1 MNRFSFVLKFF
12 FLFFLGLSV
21 ASGKIISLATTTS
34 TENSGL
40 LKFILPIFEK
50 KHGIKIRTIVQG
62 TGQALETGRRGDVD
76 ILMVHAPPLEKKF
89 IADGFGV
96 ARYPFMFNDF
106 IIIGPIS
113 FSKDKNN
120 FKSAKDAFK
129 TIYYQ
134 DLIFLSRGDNSGTHF
149 KERQIWDAVNLVP
162 KRNFS
167 WYLSTGSGMGAT
179 INTTVA
185 KNGYTLTDRATWLSF
200 KNKNSHK
207 IIVENDPLLFNQY
220 SLIPISKNLHPHVR
234 DKLSGIFIN
243 WLISKEGQKIISD
256 FRINNEQLFFPNY
269 EKAIIN
275 P

>member
-40 LKFILPIFEK
+40 LKFVLPIFEK

-96 ARYPFMFNDF
+96 TRYPFMFNDF
-106 IIIGPIS
+106 IIIGPTL

-129 TIYYQ
+129 TIYHQ

-243 WLISKEGQKIISD
+243 WLISKEGQKVISD
-256 FRINNEQLFFPNY
+256 FRINNDQLFFPNY
-269 EKAIIN
+269 ENAITN

>member
-1 MNRFSFVLKFF
+1 MNRLSFVLKFF

-21 ASGKIISLATTTS
+21 ASGKTISLATTTS

-40 LKFILPIFEK
+40 LKFLLPIFEK

-96 ARYPFMFNDF
+96 TRYPFMFNDF
-106 IIIGPIS
+106 IIIGPAP
-113 FSKDKNN
+113 FLKNSN
-120 FKSAKDAFK
+120 KFKSAEDAFK
-129 TIYYQ
+129 TIYHQ
-134 DLIFLSRGDNSGTHF
+134 NLIFLSRGDNSGTHF

-234 DKLSGIFIN
+234 DKLSSIFIN

-269 EKAIIN
+269 ENAITN

>member
-21 ASGKIISLATTTS
+21 ASGKIVSLATTTS

-40 LKFILPIFEK
+40 LKFVLPIFEK

-96 ARYPFMFNDF
+96 TRYPFMFNDF
-106 IIIGPIS
+106 IIIGPTS

-149 KERQIWDAVNLVP
+149 KEKQIWDAINLVP
-162 KRNFS
+162 ERNFS

-256 FRINNEQLFFPNY
+256 FRVNNEQLFFPNY
-269 EKAIIN
+269 ENGITN

>member
-1 MNRFSFVLKFF
+1 
-12 FLFFLGLSV
+12 
-21 ASGKIISLATTTS
+21 
-34 TENSGL
+34 
-40 LKFILPIFEK
+40 
-50 KHGIKIRTIVQG
+50 
-62 TGQALETGRRGDVD
+62 
-76 ILMVHAPPLEKKF
+76 
-89 IADGFGV
+89 
-96 ARYPFMFNDF
+96 MFNDF
-106 IIIGPIS
+106 IIIGPTS

-207 IIVENDPLLFNQY
+207 IIVENDTLLFNQY

-269 EKAIIN
+269 ENAITN
-275 P
+275 Q